1 MGVGGPGFMLSNV
14 WSYFSCPLCA
24 SLAEPP
30 LYLVCV
36 KSVYVRCVSVCVSV
50 CLPFCLSAHMVYV
63 LLSVHLCALCFV
75 ACVPVCV
82 RECVRVLAL
91 GRSNSTH
98 TDDGDH

>member
-1 MGVGGPGFMLSNV
+1 MGVGGPGFVLSNV

-75 ACVPVCV
+75 VCVPVCV
-82 RECVRVLAL
+82 RACVRARVCA
-91 GRSNSTH
+91 GSWQKQQH
-98 TDDGDH
+98 AH